1 MQIPVIPVDGGSGG
15 SLFCG
20 SVAYRGFVPH
30 IVGDTVSY
38 RELISGFTSDTEDKH
53 PVVVMDVEGLRRRN
67 MSNTLLK
74 RLKIR
79 GSRTWFM
86 TQIETLED
94 VFDAFNT
101 DADAVLMPLHTVFD
115 DRELDAIIEASD
127 SVIPAIFVKERMT
140 RSFLGRTSVQT
151 ALDMLNRKGYS
162 RSIVIDTDGSF
173 GLEQWEML
181 AERNVSPLS
190 MNIGEEDFLSIGMLS
205 SLRYLP

>member
-1 MQIPVIPVDGGSGG
+1 MQIPVIPVDGGTAG

-20 SVAYRGFVPH
+20 KVAYRGFVPH
-30 IVGDTVSY
+30 IVGDTVGY
-38 RELISGFTSDTEDKH
+38 RELVSGFTSDTEEKY
-53 PVVVMDVEGLRRRN
+53 PAVIMDVEGLRRGN

-79 GSRTWFM
+79 GTRTWFM

-101 DADAVLMPLHTVFD
+101 DADAVIMPLHTVYD

-127 SVIPAIFVKERMT
+127 SVIPAIFVRDRMT
-140 RSFLGRTSVQT
+140 RSFLGRTAVQT
-151 ALDMLNRKGYS
+151 ALDMLNRKGYA
-162 RSIVIDTDGSF
+162 RSIVIDTDNSF
-173 GLEQWEML
+173 SLEQWELL

-190 MNIGEEDFLSIGMLS
+190 MTVGEEDFASVGILN